1 MLESQDWTFP
11 IPIAFGPGRLEEI
24 GKFCVELEV
33 KKPLIVTDS
42 GSANLPFLSELKE
55 KLSNSGL
62 AFDVYIKISP
72 NPLDT
77 EIGSGCE

>member
-1 MLESQDWTFP
+1 MDKKMLESQDWTFP

-55 KLSNSGL
+55 NFLI
-62 AFDVYIKISP
+62 VV
-72 NPLDT
+72 
-77 EIGSGCE
+77 